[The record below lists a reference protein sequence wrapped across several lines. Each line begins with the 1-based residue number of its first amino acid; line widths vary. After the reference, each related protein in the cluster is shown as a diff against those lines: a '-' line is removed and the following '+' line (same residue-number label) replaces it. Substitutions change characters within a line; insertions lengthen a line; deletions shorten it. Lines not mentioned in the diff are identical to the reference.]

1 MHIKLLRQNWVSDN
15 NLLIANKSNCEKLCF
30 CFEMKILYF
39 QGIQIDVLS
48 MVEVTKHVQPKIFD
62 RKLLQL
68 WFIQAPI
75 SLSTHTNW
83 YTSSAGKISSVGCS
97 YSIYLSRYSLIFTH
111 PGENKF
117 KNSCS
122 THSEYPHM
130 ECTNV
135 LSLLMLDKCG
145 IDEDLHKQL
154 CFPVTAQPDWLMC
167 IPIGWRKTFLKCYT
181 SFHLIGNS
189 AICSDMWDDM

>member
-83 YTSSAGKISSVGCS
+83 YTSSAGKVSSVGCS

-111 PGENKF
+111 PGEY
-117 KNSCS
+117 NSRTAAVLIPNILRWNAPMFYHFWCWTNAALMRTS
-122 THSEYPHM
+122 T
-130 ECTNV
+130 N
-135 LSLLMLDKCG
+135 
-145 IDEDLHKQL
+145 
-154 CFPVTAQPDWLMC
+154 
-167 IPIGWRKTFLKCYT
+167 
-181 SFHLIGNS
+181 NS
-189 AICSDMWDDM
+189 VFQ